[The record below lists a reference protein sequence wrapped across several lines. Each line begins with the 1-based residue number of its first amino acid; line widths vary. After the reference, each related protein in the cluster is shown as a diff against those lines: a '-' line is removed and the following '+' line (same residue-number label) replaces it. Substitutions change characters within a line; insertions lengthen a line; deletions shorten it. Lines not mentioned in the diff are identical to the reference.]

1 MGQLSAMVLSC
12 FCLCGHNGSRSAL
25 PLSICKWWFC
35 MDIYFFSLCYAEGG
49 GQHFCKACCFP
60 LKHPRKAL
68 RVWGSSRWNSS
79 GNEFSS
85 AMLFLTLR
93 PRTCCDSDL
102 YFYRAPPPE
111 PVRQLTP
118 PYLPGWQITPLLCR
132 TCQAAQT
139 QKSATVQKREKEL
152 VFCTGS
158 LLWDFLHGVLAWPNV
173 FTWKANGFT
182 NIARCKLLQLRVA
195 WFESP
200 QLGGGEWQSA
210 AGGIPPVNISATR
223 KGNAHFTVNT
233 AMDRF

>member
-35 MDIYFFSLCYAEGG
+35 MDIYIFSLCYAEGG

-79 GNEFSS
+79 GNEFST

-93 PRTCCDSDL
+93 PRTCCGSDL

-118 PYLPGWQITPLLCR
+118 PYLPGWQIT
-132 TCQAAQT
+132 TA
-139 QKSATVQKREKEL
+139 VQDL
-152 VFCTGS
+152 PGS
-158 LLWDFLHGVLAWPNV
+158 SDSKVCHCPK
-173 FTWKANGFT
+173 TWKGT
-182 NIARCKLLQLRVA
+182 CLLHRKPSLRLST
-195 WFESP
+195 WSFG
-200 QLGGGEWQSA
+200 L
-210 AGGIPPVNISATR
+210 T
-223 KGNAHFTVNT
+223 
-233 AMDRF
+233 